1 MQILTLLFLFLF
13 GLVFGSFVNAL
24 VWRLRKQDE
33 LSNREKAKKSVSKK
47 TQRGLSEYS
56 ILKGRSMCTDCGHVL
71 ASKDL
76 IPVFS
81 WLSLKGECRYC
92 HKHISWQY
100 PLVEILTALLFVVS
114 YIFWPYA
121 LNGVWWLAFAAWLGI
136 VVVFVALTVYDMRWQ
151 ELPDKLVGVAISL
164 SIVLSAII
172 FIHGIVGWNGL
183 LQVLLSVCIIFGLF
197 WVLFQISDGA
207 WIGGGDVK
215 LAIALG
221 LIVSLPIRAMLVIFI
236 SSFVGTLFALPRIV
250 RDRKNLKTVIPY
262 GPLLILATII
272 VFLFGNDITT
282 WYESLFLLS

>member
-1 MQILTLLFLFLF
+1 
-13 GLVFGSFVNAL
+13 
-24 VWRLRKQDE
+24 
-33 LSNREKAKKSVSKK
+33 
-47 TQRGLSEYS
+47 
-56 ILKGRSMCTDCGHVL
+56 MCTDCGHVL

-221 LIVSLPIRAMLVIFI
+221 LIVSLPIRAVLVIFI